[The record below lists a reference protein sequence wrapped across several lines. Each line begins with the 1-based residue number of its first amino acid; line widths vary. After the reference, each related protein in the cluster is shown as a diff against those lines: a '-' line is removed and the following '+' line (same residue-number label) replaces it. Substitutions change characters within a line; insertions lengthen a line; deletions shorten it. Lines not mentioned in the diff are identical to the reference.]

1 VGQFKALSLVIAGAI
16 FCVPTLAPAQSA
28 DESALKAQF
37 VYRFAQYTTWPSQP
51 SSEFR
56 LCLLGTSPVMAELEK
71 LSDKFVSGVPLRVV
85 RVAADKLAANECHL
99 AFFGRSNPQF
109 LMQWGKDLNNLAVLT
124 ISDVSEAYPNYA
136 VIGLVTG
143 PNRIAFK
150 INRTQA
156 TAKGLVLSSRV
167 LGLAKEVR

>member
-1 VGQFKALSLVIAGAI
+1 MGQRDTLRWVLAGAI
-16 FCVPTLAPAQSA
+16 SCIPTLTLAQLA
-28 DESALKAQF
+28 DETVLKAQF

-56 LCLLGTSPVMAELEK
+56 LCLLGASPVMAELEK
-71 LSDKFVSGVPLRVV
+71 LSDKFVFGAPLRVV
-85 RVAADKLAANECHL
+85 RVDADKLAAKDCHA
-99 AFFGRSNPQF
+99 AFLGRSNPQT

-124 ISDVSEAYPNYA
+124 ISDVSEAYPHYA
-136 VIGLVTG
+136 VIGLVTE

-167 LGLAKEVR
+167 LGLAKEIR